1 MEKRNLSRKQALNLT
16 TIGAFV
22 AAAVIAVITM
32 IMKTSVAEGGWVGF
46 LNALDRMQNYIQN
59 LNGKWE
65 MLFAIL
71 FLYAVRSA
79 VPIPF
84 PFLIIMTGVMFNPVN
99 AVIINTAGF
108 CIVTTITYWFGRYS
122 GGGFALKQLNKYD
135 NVRHILLEGG
145 KTKKFSILIAVR
157 IIPAIPINLVST
169 MYGGMKAPFI
179 RFMIASIIGF
189 APKIIVYSVMG
200 GNITQP
206 FTWQFMGPVI
216 VLLILTGTVTF
227 SVNKALEKRKG
238 DQKDDESAVA

>member
-16 TIGAFV
+16 TIGAFA

-32 IMKTSVAEGGWVGF
+32 IMKTSVAEGGWAGF

-65 MLFAIL
+65 ILFAIL
-71 FLYAVRSA
+71 LLYAVRSV

-84 PFLIIMTGVMFNPVN
+84 PFLIIMTGVMFKPIN

-108 CIVTTITYWFGRYS
+108 CIVTFITYWFGRYT
-122 GGGFALKQLNKYD
+122 GGGFALKQLNKYE
-135 NVRHILLEGG
+135 NVRHILLESKN
-145 KTKKFSILIAVR
+145 KTKLSVLVAVR
-157 IIPAIPINLVST
+157 IVPAIPINLVST
-169 MYGGMKAPFI
+169 MYGGMKTPFI

-238 DQKDDESAVA
+238 EQKDDESAVA

>member
-16 TIGAFV
+16 TIGLFV

-46 LNALDRMQNYIQN
+46 LHALDRMQNYIQN

-65 MLFAIL
+65 IFFAIL
-71 FLYAVRSA
+71 FVYAVRS
-79 VPIPF
+79 VLPIPF
-84 PFLIIMTGVMFNPVN
+84 PFLIMMTGVMFEPIN
-99 AVIINTAGF
+99 AVIINTLGF
-108 CIVTTITYWFGRYS
+108 CVVTAITYWYGRYT

-135 NVRHILLEGG
+135 NVRHILLDGG
-145 KTKKFSILIAVR
+145 RKTKLSILVAVR

-169 MYGGMKAPFI
+169 MYGGMKMPFV

-227 SVNKALEKRKG
+227 SVNTALDKRKG
-238 DQKDDESAVA
+238 EQKDDESAVA